1 MKPPEPLIVSWRGRQ
16 VRVRNDDPH
25 LGPYTPRG
33 AVIRS
38 AMELASDVKGLRLVL
53 LTKVGDR

>member
-1 MKPPEPLIVSWRGRQ
+1 MVSWQGRE

-33 AVIRS
+33 AMLRATI
-38 AMELASDVKGLRLVL
+38 ELRVGL
-53 LTKVGDR
+53 GGPAPGPHDRAP